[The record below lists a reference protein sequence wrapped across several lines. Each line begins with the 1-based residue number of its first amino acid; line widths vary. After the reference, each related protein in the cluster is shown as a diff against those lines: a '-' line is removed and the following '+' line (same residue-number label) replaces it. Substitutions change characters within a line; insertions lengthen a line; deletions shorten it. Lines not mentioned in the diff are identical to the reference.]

1 MQQHSDWQR
10 NCWSRQTVHHFK
22 YKSPD
27 CIQLRSAEGELQSIN
42 KALLCY
48 YSTYYAAALDGQF
61 AEAHRKVFD
70 VDLSDKQL
78 KVFVDWIYTGRLEL
92 LAWEREDRLM
102 LYIFADFSDNLAFR
116 RRIMTEDGR
125 MERYRE
131 VGLALSSL
139 PDGSSYCQRIVD
151 HYANHWRPEDD
162 EHDAVKNIP
171 ESVVHG
177 SFFYEVLVRQL
188 SVKGVKLEKCICCS
202 NVCNYHEHESAEEW
216 QATCGQDKN
225 LEMPEALLKEKNA
238 KVTRQKD

>member
-1 MQQHSDWQR
+1 MQQHSDWHR
-10 NCWSRQTVHHFK
+10 NCWSRQTVDHFK
-22 YKSPD
+22 NTSPD
-27 CIQLRSAEGELQSIN
+27 CIQLRSAESELQTID

-70 VDLSDKQL
+70 VELSDKQL

-102 LYIFADFSDNLAFR
+102 LYIFADFTDNLAFR

-139 PDGSSYCQRIVD
+139 SSGSTYCRRIID
-151 HYANHWRPEDD
+151 HYANHWTPEDD
-162 EHDAVKNIP
+162 KYDAVKNIP
-171 ESVVHG
+171 EIVIHG
-177 SFFYEVLVRQL
+177 DFFYEVLVRQS
-188 SVKGVKLEKCICCS
+188 SVKGVKQEKCICCS
-202 NVCNYHEHESAEEW
+202 NVCNYHEHEGEEEW
-216 QATCGQDKN
+216 RATRGQLPKSKK
-225 LEMPEALLKEKNA
+225 PEERFFSKIG
-238 KVTRQKD
+238 